1 MEKKEKSKSIIGIV
15 VTLISVLA
23 IVGLIYAGITLN
35 KKSEE
40 EDKSLVTITY
50 KELDEKINNKDSFIL
65 VISRTDCSH
74 CASFKPKLK
83 SILSD
88 NNIIAYEIA
97 TDTLSESESKKFKKL
112 FTIQGTPTTVFITE
126 GEETTVS
133 NRLIG
138 DVSSSKITERLKS
151 LGYIKE

>member
-15 VTLISVLA
+15 ITLISILA

-35 KKSEE
+35 KKNEK
-40 EDKSLVTITY
+40 EDKSLISINY
-50 KELDEKINNKDSFIL
+50 KELDEKLKNKESFIL

-83 SILSD
+83 TILTD
-88 NNIIAYEIA
+88 NKIVAYEVA
-97 TDTLSESESKKFKKL
+97 TDTLSEEEEKKFKTL
-112 FTIQGTPTTVFITE
+112 FTIQGTPTTVFITK
-126 GEETTVS
+126 GEESTVR

-138 DVSSSKITERLKS
+138 DVPSNKIIERLES

>member
-15 VTLISVLA
+15 VTLISILA
-23 IVGLIYAGITLN
+23 IAGLIYAGITLN
-35 KKSEE
+35 KKNEK
-40 EDKSLVTITY
+40 EDKSLISITY
-50 KELDEKINNKDSFIL
+50 KELEEKLNNKESFIL

-74 CASFKPKLK
+74 CATFKPKFK
-83 SILSD
+83 SILTD
-88 NNIIAYEIA
+88 NNIVAYEIA
-97 TDTLSESESKKFKKL
+97 TDTLSKKDDKNFKKI
-112 FTIQGTPTTVFITE
+112 FTIQGTPTTVFITK

-138 DVSSSKITERLKS
+138 DLPSNKIIERLKS